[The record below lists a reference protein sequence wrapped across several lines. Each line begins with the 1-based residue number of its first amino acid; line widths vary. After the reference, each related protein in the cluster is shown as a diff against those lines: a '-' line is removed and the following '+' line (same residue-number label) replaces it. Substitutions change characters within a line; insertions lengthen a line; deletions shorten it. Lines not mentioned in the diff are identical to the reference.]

1 MKGQFMLISSIV
13 VGLIVISVA
22 SAISEVQRQEFDNSE
37 TAYHLEMIRGE
48 AETVPNNQKDRE
60 NFKELVSMLPQAT
73 SSSYWNKN
81 GCFNVTVIST
91 DRRLQL
97 NCIS

>member
-22 SAISEVQRQEFDNSE
+22 SAISEVQRQEFDNPE
-37 TAYHLEMIRGE
+37 TAYHLEMIKNE
-48 AETVPNNQKDRE
+48 AENVPNNQKDRE
-60 NFKELVSMLPQAT
+60 NFKKLVYMLPKAT
-73 SSSYWNKN
+73 RTSYSKSKT
-81 GCFNVTVIST
+81 CFNVTVIST
-91 DRRLQL
+91 DQRLRL